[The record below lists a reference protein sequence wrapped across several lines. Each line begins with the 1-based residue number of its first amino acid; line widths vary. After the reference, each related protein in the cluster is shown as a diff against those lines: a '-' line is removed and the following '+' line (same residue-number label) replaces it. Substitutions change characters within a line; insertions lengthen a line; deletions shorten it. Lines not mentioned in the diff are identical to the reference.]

1 MRDVFELVARLVQV
15 RKGFWPPFDGARLAA
30 ARPFWNQVFGHGFE
44 QSVD

>member
-1 MRDVFELVARLVQV
+1 MRDVFELVARLAQV
-15 RKGFWPPFDGARLAA
+15 WKGFWPPFDGARLAA